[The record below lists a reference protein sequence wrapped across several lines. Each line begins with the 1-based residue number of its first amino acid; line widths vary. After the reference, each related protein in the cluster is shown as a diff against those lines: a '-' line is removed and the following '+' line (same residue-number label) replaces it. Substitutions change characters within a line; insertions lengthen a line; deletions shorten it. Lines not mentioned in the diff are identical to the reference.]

1 MEVNLSG
8 NGELEDIQMEK
19 KLVSI
24 ISPCYN
30 GEAFVARFLENIL
43 EQTYPRI
50 EFIFVNDGSSDKTE
64 EIVKSYSEKFEKK
77 GYELIYIYQDNAGQ
91 AAAVNK
97 GLKIFNGEYFM
108 WMDSDDL
115 MDAEN
120 IEKKVAFL
128 EEHAEIDFVM
138 CRGRMLLENESGKKI
153 GELKRVQPQGEDNLF
168 LDLLIEKNVVYTPGV
183 YLVRKEAFLKVNPK
197 REIIESRVG
206 QNWQMLLPL
215 AYSCKYGYIKEEL
228 FSYIVRDDSHSRQEK
243 TLEQVLEKLKN
254 HNDLLFKILKEMNL
268 DNSEYKKILVTK
280 YIRKQF
286 DAAYFHH
293 NKKLL
298 TKKYQEL
305 KENGGVSMRDT
316 LIYWSGKYKLVDMAY
331 QLFKKVKELRRSKQ

>member
-1 MEVNLSG
+1 MELKLLNRFG
-8 NGELEDIQMEK
+8 LEDIDLEK
-19 KLVSI
+19 KLVSV

-30 GEAFVARFLENIL
+30 GEAFVARFLDNIL
-43 EQTYPRI
+43 EQNYPKI
-50 EFIFVNDGSSDKTE
+50 ELIFINDGSSDKTE
-64 EIVKSYSEKFEKK
+64 EIVKSYEEKYEKK
-77 GYELIYIYQDNAGQ
+77 GYDLVYIYQDNAGQ

-97 GLKIFNGEYFM
+97 GLKIFKGEYFM

-115 MDAEN
+115 LDADN

-128 EEHAEIDFVM
+128 EEHEDMDFVM
-138 CRGRMLLENESGKKI
+138 CRGRVVLENALDKKI
-153 GELKRVQPQGEDNLF
+153 DELKRVQPQGEDNMF
-168 LDLLIEKNVVYTPGV
+168 LDLIVEKNVVFPPGV

-197 REIIESRVG
+197 RDINESRVG
-206 QNWQMLLPL
+206 QNWQLLLPL

-243 TLEQVLEKLKN
+243 TLEQVLEKLKK
-254 HNDLLFKILKEMNL
+254 HNDLLIQILKEMNL
-268 DNSEYKKILVTK
+268 DKSEYRKILDTK

-286 DAAYFHH
+286 DAAYFYR

-316 LIYWSGKYKLVDMAY
+316 LIYWSGKYKLVDMVY